1 MTKKPSTLGVTMN
14 DNNPLKQYFRR
25 PGIYLKLPSGGR
37 GYTSDVLSLNESGE
51 LPVYPMTA
59 IDEITTRTPD
69 ALFNGEA
76 VVSIIKSCIPA
87 IKNPWKI
94 TNVDLDAI
102 LVAIR
107 AATSGN
113 EMDLETTCPK
123 CNETSKYGINLVGL
137 LSKFSPGDYE
147 KEMQVGD
154 LSIKFRPLTL
164 KEVNA
169 GNTVQFEMQ
178 RLMLR
183 IQDIEDENKQLEESS
198 KAIQKM
204 NDLGMQVVC
213 DSIEQIRTPETVVTE
228 KEFIL
233 EFLENC
239 NKNTFESI
247 RQTTVD
253 LRLGTETKPFD
264 VVCINCNA
272 EYEQPFTLNVSDFFE

>member
-1 MTKKPSTLGVTMN
+1 MN

-25 PGIYLKLPSGGR
+25 PGIYLKLPSGGL
-37 GYTSDVLSLNESGE
+37 GYDKSVLDLPESGE

-107 AATSGN
+107 AATNGN
-113 EMDLETTCPK
+113 EMDLETTCPS
-123 CNETSKYGINLVGL
+123 CNESSKYGINLVGL
-137 LSKFSPGDYE
+137 LSKFKPGDYE
-147 KEMQVGD
+147 KEMPVGD
-154 LSIKFRPLTL
+154 LYIKFRPLTL

-183 IQDIEDENKQLEESS
+183 IQDMDNEEEQMKESS
-198 KAIQKM
+198 RAIERM

-228 KEFIL
+228 KGFIL
-233 EFLENC
+233 EFLQNC
-239 NKNTFESI
+239 NQKTFESI

-253 LRLGTETKPFD
+253 LRLGTETQPFK
-264 VVCINCNA
+264 VQCIHC
-272 EYEQPFTLNVSDFFE
+272 EYEYDQPFTLNVADFFG